1 MSIRMWRDQT
11 QCEWK
16 YEIITQLCR
25 TTWQFLSLGINF
37 TSIIQQ
43 EVGFQRPDFS
53 KNTLRNKLSSC
64 SLICSGWGGN
74 NMNQLGTLFH
84 SQR

>member
-11 QCEWK
+11 LKQCEWK

-43 EVGFQRPDFS
+43 EVGF
-53 KNTLRNKLSSC
+53 
-64 SLICSGWGGN
+64 
-74 NMNQLGTLFH
+74 
-84 SQR
+84 